1 MSLVCGLSQ
10 SCLRHPPPWMGYA
23 GRDSETES
31 AHPLK
36 VEERRSATV
45 DCLRLVCCTGLQTQ
59 QGRSS
64 SETLQRSHF
73 FVCTGMYCEKAK
85 PESYLCVSHKFGC
98 NVSRALTRSSSAYV
112 PSARQAGPHAHSL

>member
-1 MSLVCGLSQ
+1 MSFVCGLSQ
-10 SCLRHPPPWMGYA
+10 SCLRPPPPWTGYA

-31 AHPLK
+31 AHPSK
-36 VEERRSATV
+36 VRERRSATV
-45 DCLRLVCCTGLQTQ
+45 DCLRLVCCIGLQTQ

-73 FVCTGMYCEKAK
+73 FACTAK
-85 PESYLCVSHKFGC
+85 KTKLESDLCVFHKFGC
-98 NVSRALTRSSSAYV
+98 NVLRALTRSSSAYV